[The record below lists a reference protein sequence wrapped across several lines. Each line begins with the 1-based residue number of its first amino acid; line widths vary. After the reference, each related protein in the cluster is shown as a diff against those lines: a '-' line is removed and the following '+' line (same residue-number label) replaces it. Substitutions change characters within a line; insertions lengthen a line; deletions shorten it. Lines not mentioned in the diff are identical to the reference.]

1 MKAVMYGAGNIGRG
15 FVGLTFSL
23 ADYEVVFVD
32 VQPEVIE
39 ALNRDKKYPVCL
51 VDNEG
56 ERTVWSGPV
65 RAVDGLDIE
74 AVAAEIASCD
84 LMATA
89 VGVNVLSRIVPVLVA
104 GLRRRWSVPGAAP
117 LDIIICENLLHAD
130 EFLRGL
136 LSKELSDTEKLRLAA
151 EVGLVEASIG
161 RMVPVMTAEQKAGN
175 PLLVRAE
182 PYDRLPVDKTAFRGP
197 LPAIANLVPY
207 SPFSYYIERKLFV
220 HNMGH
225 AVCAYLGLHFGHVFT
240 YQAMGDPW
248 IHLCVKNAMLESAT
262 ALAQAYGP
270 DITMKMLTE
279 HVDDLVYRF
288 QNRALLDTN
297 ERVGADP
304 ARKLSRHDRLVGAA
318 QNALRHDVLP
328 VHVGLGIAAGYV
340 RARQLGLDN
349 LGLQDVLCAG
359 GGLSPTSA
367 FVTTV
372 QSFEAVLSAGCSP
385 QKLFEL
391 AQQLRHHPA

>member
-1 MKAVMYGAGNIGRG
+1 MYGAGNIGRG

-23 ADYEVVFVD
+23 AGYEVVFVD

-39 ALNRDKKYPVCL
+39 ALNREQKYPVCL
-51 VDNEG
+51 VDNDG
-56 ERTVWSGPV
+56 EQTVWSGKV
-65 RAVDGLDIE
+65 RAVDGRDIE
-74 AVAAEIASCD
+74 AVAQEIATCD

-89 VGVNVLSRIVPVLVA
+89 VGVNVLPRIVPVLVA

-117 LDIIICENLLHAD
+117 FDIIICENLLNAD
-130 EFLRGL
+130 QYLRDL
-136 LSKELSDTEKLRLAA
+136 LGKALTPGERDRLSA

-182 PYDRLPVDKTAFRGP
+182 PYDRLPVDKAAFRGP
-197 LPAIANLVPY
+197 LPAIGNLVPY

-225 AVCAYLGLHFGHVFT
+225 AVCAYLGLHFGHEFT
-240 YQAMGDPW
+240 FQAMSDPW
-248 IHLCVKNAMLESAT
+248 IHLCVKNAMFETAT

-270 DITMKMLTE
+270 DVTMKQLAE

-318 QNALRHDVLP
+318 LFAGEQGVLA
-328 VHVGLGIAAGYV
+328 VHLGLGIAAGCV
-340 RARQLGLDN
+340 RAKNLGLDH
-349 LGLQDVLCAG
+349 LGAHEVLCTAAG
-359 GGLSPTSA
+359 LDPTHA
-367 FVTTV
+367 LVTAV
-372 QSFEAVLSAGCSP
+372 ESFGAAINSGCSA
-385 QKLFEL
+385 QQLFQL
-391 AQQLRHHPA
+391 AQQLVHSAGTT